1 MANHI
6 KRISRRIRGVT
17 QRVQTLE
24 EERQP
29 DVEPVR
35 IRRMFE
41 EAIAEENVTITVT
54 NDPVAIFDETDFNRS
69 EFGTT
74 SDADSNTIVSEETV
88 SNTTTIELDEYRAQ
102 DTAGS
107 GSDDDSAVE
116 FGVGTDDT
124 PPSYSDRS
132 LNAPASDNDGND
144 VRFTIDEF
152 EIDGTTVIMNGFLST
167 SQGNE
172 QTITEAAVFSDQ
184 GRMYNHA
191 THSPIDKGNSES
203 VTYEA
208 QFTFD
213 TAGGS

>member
-17 QRVQTLE
+17 RRVQTLE

-29 DVEPVR
+29 DVEPVL

-41 EAIAEENVTITVT
+41 TAIAEENMTITVT
-54 NDPVAIFDETDFNRS
+54 NDPVAVFDETDFNRS
-69 EFGTT
+69 EFGT
-74 SDADSNTIVSEETV
+74 SADENSNTIVSEETV
-88 SNTTTIELDEYRAQ
+88 SNTTTIGLDEYRAL
-102 DTAGS
+102 DTAGD
-107 GSDDDSAVE
+107 DDDSAVE

-124 PPSYSDRS
+124 APTYNNRS

-152 EIDGTTVIMNGFLST
+152 EVDGTTVIMNGFLST

-172 QTITEAAVFSDQ
+172 QTIVEAGVFSDLN
-184 GRMYNHA
+184 RMYNHA
-191 THSPIDKGNSES
+191 IHSPITKSNSES

-213 TAGGS
+213 TAAGGS